1 MPMNSL
7 VALSFLSLFLY
18 CNQHI
23 KFFFSVIQATL
34 TYLEMKKMKKRFRN
48 SFEFIAPNLK

>member
-1 MPMNSL
+1 MLMNSL

-23 KFFFSVIQATL
+23 EFYLSVIQATL